1 MRLIIFDF
9 DGVVADSELV
19 SNRVLAEGLT
29 GIGMPTTLEEALR
42 FYMGRRWRDCEAAI
56 EERHGRALP
65 EGFVDRQRAAVLAQ
79 SSRDMQA
86 VPGAPAFIERF
97 AHVPRCI
104 ASSSTQEWIA
114 QNLELMGLSH
124 RFEHR
129 FSGHDIARGKPYPD
143 LFLLAAS
150 TLDFAPSD
158 CIVIEDS
165 PMGVVAGKA
174 AGMLTIGLCAG
185 GHIIDGHAVRLREAG
200 ADHVVDSYDDVAEI
214 VAPLLTDR
222 RALGR
227 GAGQG
232 LA

>member
-1 MRLIIFDF
+1 
-9 DGVVADSELV
+9 
-19 SNRVLAEGLT
+19 
-29 GIGMPTTLEEALR
+29 
-42 FYMGRRWRDCEAAI
+42 
-56 EERHGRALP
+56 
-65 EGFVDRQRAAVLAQ
+65 
-79 SSRDMQA
+79 MQA
-86 VPGAPAFIERF
+86 VPGAHAFIERF
-97 AHVPRCI
+97 ADIPRCI

-129 FSGHDIARGKPYPD
+129 FSGHEIERGKPHPD

-150 TLDFAPSD
+150 TLGFGPSD

-165 PMGVVAGKA
+165 PTGVMAGKA

-185 GHIIDGHAVRLREAG
+185 GHIVDGHAAHLGEAG
-200 ADHVVDSYDDVAEI
+200 ADHVADSYEDVAEI

-232 LA
+232 